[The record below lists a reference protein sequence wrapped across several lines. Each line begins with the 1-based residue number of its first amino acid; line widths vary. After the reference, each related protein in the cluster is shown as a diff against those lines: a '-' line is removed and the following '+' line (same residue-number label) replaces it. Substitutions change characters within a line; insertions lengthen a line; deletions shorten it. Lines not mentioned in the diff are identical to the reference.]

1 MKREIRIYNVLF
13 PIWLL
18 LLFPP
23 LILFVLAG
31 NFLVDSAVI
40 LLTLRVLRGGWA
52 WGEWRR
58 SILRA
63 WLLGFLADLIGG
75 AVMLVPVFLNEGA
88 PGLPDGGWLEQLT
101 YGVYFN
107 PFDSLIA
114 FLWTAAA
121 TAASALCIYGFH
133 RRFVYRQTA
142 VPEEERRRLALV
154 MAVVTA
160 PWLFFLPSVW
170 FY

>member
-1 MKREIRIYNVLF
+1 MKRELRIYNVLF

-23 LILFVLAG
+23 LLLFSLAG

-40 LLTLRVLRGGWA
+40 LLTLRVLRGRWA
-52 WGEWRR
+52 GEVWKR

-63 WLLGFLADLIGG
+63 WLLGFLADFAGG
-75 AVMLVPVFLNEGA
+75 ALMLAPSFLY
-88 PGLPDGGWLEQLT
+88 GLDWEWLDRVA

-107 PFDSLIA
+107 PFDSVAA
-114 FLWTAAA
+114 FLWTALAA
-121 TAASALCIYGFH
+121 AVSALCIYGFN
-133 RRFVYRQTA
+133 RRFVFRRA
-142 VPEEERRRLALV
+142 DVSDGERRRLALV

-160 PWLFFLPSVW
+160 PWLFFLPTAW
-170 FY
+170 FYY